1 MTRKDDLDEMEAAIL
16 SAIEK
21 ARHLKLPTSAYILSM
36 ALTEVVQQQ
45 DALVPGWQNEDHP
58 RR

>member
-1 MTRKDDLDEMEAAIL
+1 MTRKDELNEMATTIV

-36 ALTEVVQQQ
+36 ALMEVMEEK
-45 DALVPGWQNEDHP
+45 DAIEP
-58 RR
+58 RRKDNKTQ

>member
-1 MTRKDDLDEMEAAIL
+1 MTRKDDLGEMAATIL

-36 ALTEVVQQQ
+36 ALTEVLQEKQ
-45 DALVPGWQNEDHP
+45 ALERGDNSDPA
-58 RR
+58 R

>member
-1 MTRKDDLDEMEAAIL
+1 MMTRKDDLSEMATTIL

-36 ALTEVVQQQ
+36 ALMEVMEEK
-45 DALVPGWQNEDHP
+45 DAIEPHRNDNKT
-58 RR
+58 R

>member
-1 MTRKDDLDEMEAAIL
+1 MTRKDDLSTLANAII

-36 ALTEVVQQQ
+36 ALMEVMQEK
-45 DALVPGWQNEDHP
+45 DAIEP
-58 RR
+58 RHKGDSTR

>member
-1 MTRKDDLDEMEAAIL
+1 MARKDELSEMEDAII

-36 ALTEVVQQQ
+36 ALTEVLQEM
-45 DALVPGWQNEDHP
+45 DAVEPDPQNDHT

>member
-1 MTRKDDLDEMEAAIL
+1 MTTRKDDLGELATVII

-36 ALTEVVQQQ
+36 ALMEVTQEK
-45 DALVPGWQNEDHP
+45 DEIEP
-58 RR
+58 RRKGDTTR

>member
-1 MTRKDDLDEMEAAIL
+1 MMTRRDDLSALTNAII

-36 ALTEVVQQQ
+36 ALMEVMQEK
-45 DALVPGWQNEDHP
+45 DAIEPLHKGDT
-58 RR
+58 R

>member
-1 MTRKDDLDEMEAAIL
+1 MMTHRDDLGALANAII

-36 ALTEVVQQQ
+36 ALLEVMQEKEAIEPHREG
-45 DALVPGWQNEDHP
+45 DTT
-58 RR
+58 R

>member
-1 MTRKDDLDEMEAAIL
+1 MTRKDDLSEMAAAIL

-36 ALTEVVQQQ
+36 ALTEVLQEKQ
-45 DALVPGWQNEDHP
+45 ALDRGDNSDPA
-58 RR
+58 R

>member
-1 MTRKDDLDEMEAAIL
+1 MMTRRDDLSALTNAIV

-36 ALTEVVQQQ
+36 ALMEVMQEK
-45 DALVPGWQNEDHP
+45 DAVEPLHKGDTT
-58 RR
+58 R

>member
-1 MTRKDDLDEMEAAIL
+1 MTRKDDLSEMAAAIL

-36 ALTEVVQQQ
+36 ALTEVLQEKQ
-45 DALVPGWQNEDHP
+45 ALERGDNSDPAP
-58 RR
+58 

>member
-1 MTRKDDLDEMEAAIL
+1 MMTRKDDLSDMAATIV

-36 ALTEVVQQQ
+36 ALLEVMEEK
-45 DALVPGWQNEDHP
+45 DAIEP
-58 RR
+58 RRKDKKTR

>member
-1 MTRKDDLDEMEAAIL
+1 MTRKDDLGEMAATIL

-36 ALTEVVQQQ
+36 VLTEVLQEKQ
-45 DALVPGWQNEDHP
+45 ALERGDDSDPVT
-58 RR
+58 